1 MPALQIKPKK
11 ESKGYLGN
19 PYLKK
24 IGEPI
29 SFTAHDLAEYKKCKA
44 DPIYFLETYGKI
56 VSLDDGIVPF
66 KLFPFQKKLI
76 KAIQKN
82 KKTIGKL
89 FRQAG
94 KSTTLAGYI
103 AWYVTFNP
111 NKRAGILAN
120 KLATAVEIFER
131 VQFIIE
137 NTPKFL
143 QQGVITWN
151 KKSFKLENGS
161 AVFAA
166 PTSASAV
173 RGLSLNF
180 LFLDEFAHL
189 GTKLADEFIASVF
202 PTISSAESSKLVI
215 VSTPKGMNHYY
226 KMWTEAKDNMSNG
239 FKAVESHWSDHPKRN
254 KKWAKE
260 QLAEL
265 GKLRY
270 NQEIECQFL
279 GSSATLIDGE
289 KLGQIANIKPIA
301 YPLGENETHLKQFYQ
316 PEKGHAYVIT
326 VDVGRGMDLDYSAFT
341 VIDISTNPYR
351 VAATYRRNDITTLVY
366 PEVIYKVGKWYNN
379 AYILVE
385 TNDLGQQVADIL
397 FYDLEY
403 ENMYMSHKE
412 NIKEG
417 GVKTIP
423 GIKTTKRSKMIGCEN
438 LKNLIEED
446 NLLTNDVDILDELT
460 TFTRQ
465 GQTFKAEEGKHD
477 DLAMCLVI
485 FGYLTGQPVFK
496 DLFDVNLREKFVADR
511 IREVEEQFL
520 PIGFFD
526 DGADFIQMDENGE
539 MALFMKS
546 EGQGDNDEEEKK
558 SHWDL
563 HWTPVEAF

>member
-1 MPALQIKPKK
+1 MAALQIKPKK

-19 PYLKK
+19 PFLKK

-29 SFTAHDLAEYKKCKA
+29 TFTAHDVREYEKCAA
-44 DPIYFLETYGKI
+44 DPIYYLETYGKI
-56 VSLDDGIVPF
+56 VSLDKGIVPF

-202 PTISSAESSKLVI
+202 PTISSAKSSKLVI

-226 KMWTEAKDNMSNG
+226 KMWTEAKDGTNG
-239 FKAVESHWSDHPKRN
+239 FKAVESHWSDHPLRN
-254 KKWAKE
+254 KKWAAE
-260 QLAEL
+260 QKSEL
-265 GKLRY
+265 GELRY
-270 NQEIECQFL
+270 NQEIECKFL
-279 GSSATLIDGE
+279 GSSATLINGD
-289 KLGQIANIKPIA
+289 KLGEIATMKPVA
-301 YPLGENETHLKQFYQ
+301 YPLGDDHSLAQFFL

-326 VDVGRGMDLDYSAFT
+326 VDVGRGMDLDYSTCT
-341 VIDISTNPYR
+341 VIDISVNPYV
-351 VAATYRRNDITTLVY
+351 VAATYRNNAITTLVF
-366 PEVIYKVGKWYNN
+366 PEVIYKLGKWYNN

-417 GVKTIP
+417 GLKTIP
-423 GIKTTKRSKMIGCEN
+423 GIRTTKRSKMIGCEN
-438 LKNLIEED
+438 LKNLIEEN
-446 NLLTNDVDILDELT
+446 NLLTNDHGDSGRTDHVRS
-460 TFTRQ
+460 RQ
-465 GQTFKAEEGKHD
+465 GQTFKADEGKHD

-496 DLFDVNLREKFVADR
+496 DLFDANLREKFVARADPRGGRAVPADR
-511 IREVEEQFL
+511 ILRRRPVR
-520 PIGFFD
+520 PD
-526 DGADFIQMDENGE
+526 SRWTRTA
-539 MALFMKS
+539 KS
-546 EGQGDNDEEEKK
+546 RPSCATRARATTTTKARNR
-558 SHWDL
+558 
-563 HWTPVEAF
+563 